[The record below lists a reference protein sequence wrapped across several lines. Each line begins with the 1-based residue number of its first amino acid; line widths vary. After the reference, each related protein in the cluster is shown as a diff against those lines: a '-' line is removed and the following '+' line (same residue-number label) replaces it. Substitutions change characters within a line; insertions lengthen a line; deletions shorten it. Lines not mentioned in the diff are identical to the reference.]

1 MVPPSCLMLMMDLI
15 YTGFALALHTINL
28 VFCGECVHTPIV
40 GRGGGLQ
47 SFDDAASALVIIAQI
62 TLSDRAHD
70 PLHAAL
76 QGEPRAAPAV
86 WTLFVATAAA
96 CSLLLLGV
104 LVAAVFVAYRAAG
117 RQGTRSV
124 RAVQGR
130 VHLATVQLPQ
140 PHFRHPTAGHHG
152 RMVSCGAG
160 SISRTLVLRR
170 CD

>member
-1 MVPPSCLMLMMDLI
+1 
-15 YTGFALALHTINL
+15 
-28 VFCGECVHTPIV
+28 
-40 GRGGGLQ
+40 
-47 SFDDAASALVIIAQI
+47 VIIAQI

-130 VHLATVQLPQ
+130 VHLAAVQRPQ
-140 PHFRHPTAGHHG
+140 PHFCPPSHCR
-152 RMVSCGAG
+152 S
-160 SISRTLVLRR
+160 SRTNGFTQVRR
-170 CD
+170 NIEDSRSQEMRLNQTA